1 MATKARDAVYASSPP
16 DSDAVA
22 RQRRALLQHEIE
34 RLGHELRNELGQVR
48 REKENT
54 DFSQALQLFQVAKE
68 AISAAVEDARLT
80 AAAESDP
87 DNPPLTDE
95 DFARMRP
102 ADEVI
107 PEFMKAWRKAR
118 GKQKAPTKQLV
129 SLRLDRE
136 VIEHFKRGGR
146 GWQSRIN
153 AALRKAAES

>member
-1 MATKARDAVYASSPP
+1 MHAQLDGSEIAAKLERIAQEMRQDKAALATAPLNPLDE
-16 DSDAVA
+16 
-22 RQRRALLQHEIE
+22 LE
-34 RLGHELRNELGQVR
+34 RLL
-48 REKENT
+48 
-54 DFSQALQLFQVAKE
+54 D
-68 AISAAVEDARLT
+68 DARLT

-95 DFARMRP
+95 EFARMRP

-107 PEFMKAWRKAR
+107 PEFMKEWRKAR

-153 AALRKAAES
+153 AALRKVAES